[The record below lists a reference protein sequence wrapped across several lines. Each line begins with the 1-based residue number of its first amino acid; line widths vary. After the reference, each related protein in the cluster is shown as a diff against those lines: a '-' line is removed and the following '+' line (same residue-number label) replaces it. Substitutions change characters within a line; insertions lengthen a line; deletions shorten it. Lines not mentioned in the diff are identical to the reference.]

1 MLERKANG
9 IYKEMVRS
17 LLQRRE
23 PHEDVWPIKAY
34 AWLYVI
40 AMDLEGERKKEKLT
54 SFKDI
59 LTFL

>member
-34 AWLYVI
+34 A
-40 AMDLEGERKKEKLT
+40 
-54 SFKDI
+54 
-59 LTFL
+59 